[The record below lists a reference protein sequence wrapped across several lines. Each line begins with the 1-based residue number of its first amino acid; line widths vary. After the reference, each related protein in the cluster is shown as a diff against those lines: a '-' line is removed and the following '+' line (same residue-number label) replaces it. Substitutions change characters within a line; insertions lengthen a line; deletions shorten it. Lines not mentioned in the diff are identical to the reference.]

1 MAGSVEERTSL
12 GHYNILYISEVPA
25 LIREELI
32 KKLPEGFKLNFY
44 SDYVDTQKVEV
55 IKDSHFILGFP
66 RDFTEENLKQCKSL
80 KMVQLLSAGYD
91 YFNVEA
97 AAKMGVAVANNGGAN
112 SVAVAEHTVMMILA
126 LYKKLEEYQQT
137 LRKGIW
143 LREKDHPLDL
153 YELKGKQI
161 GIIGFGNIG
170 KNLAKCLKGFEVQ
183 VKYHDAIRYKKA
195 EKELNVEFLEL
206 EELIKTSDI
215 ISIHVPLL
223 KSTEK
228 MIGANEFDLMKTST
242 ILINTARGGIVD
254 DKALHEAL
262 TIGKIAGAGLDV
274 FENENEIQKGNY
286 DSPLLKLKNTV
297 VTPHYAGH
305 THDTWHRR
313 IKNGYQNIVRYT
325 KGKPLWI
332 VNQHLLK
339 SEID

>member
-1 MAGSVEERTSL
+1 MPS
-12 GHYNILYISEVPA
+12 

-32 KKLPEGFKLNFY
+32 KKLPVGFKLNFH
-44 SDYVDTQKVEV
+44 SDFNEPQKIDV

-66 RDFTEENLKQCKSL
+66 RDFTVENLKQCKNL
-80 KMVQLLSAGYD
+80 KMVQILSAGYD
-91 YFNVEA
+91 YFNIEV
-97 AAKMGVAVANNGGAN
+97 AAKMGVPVANNGGAN

-126 LYKKLEEYQQT
+126 LYKKLEEYQQA

-143 LREKDHPLDL
+143 HREKEHPLSL

-170 KNLAKCLKGFEVQ
+170 KNLAQCLKGFQVQ
-183 VKYHDAIRYKKA
+183 VKYYDAIRYKKA

-206 EELIKTSDI
+206 EELLKTSDI
-215 ISIHVPLL
+215 ISIHVPLI

-228 MIGANEFDLMKTST
+228 MIGANEFNIMKTSA
-242 ILINTARGGIVD
+242 IIINTARGGIVD
-254 DKALHEAL
+254 DKALHQAL
-262 TIGKIAGAGLDV
+262 KTGKIAGAGLDV
-274 FENENEIQKGNY
+274 FENENQIKTGDYN
-286 DSPLLKLKNTV
+286 SPLLKLKNTI

-313 IKNGYQNIVRYT
+313 IKNGYQNILNYT
-325 KGKPLWI
+325 KGKPQWI

-339 SEID
+339 SET